1 MYTNVTDAFTE
12 KLSEPSR
19 HFRAT
24 IYENGTPLD
33 LDVISIRFV
42 TGTCGGSSLAVGC
55 AFAAMAEFKIR
66 YTDLEL
72 EGKELFVELGLLLDD
87 GTYEDIPFGHW
98 TVQKPSRQNDI
109 VTFQAVDRIAAKLN
123 EDYSSSL
130 TYPASIANVISE
142 LQTNIGIT
150 IHCDTPAN
158 VNLQVPIEN
167 ISQRGAL
174 SIIAA
179 TLLGNAW
186 CDRNGEIHI
195 STFNNPSSRIKID
208 FDYVK
213 EQPSMDETA
222 SLIEGV
228 KVYTVA
234 DRTDTWITSGSGH
247 MIEVSDVYMT
257 QDILN
262 AVASNIKG
270 LSYGGG
276 SVMFMGNPLIDP
288 SDVIYFKGNSDMAD
302 FFLIT
307 HLGEE
312 IVTGAAENI
321 AVRDYLSYDVPCM
334 EITQFFDGGLTTTI
348 TAAGSFEKTE
358 KTFYT
363 GPITEAIERNA
374 KAASEASDSAYAAL
388 QAANQA
394 AEDLASQVLR
404 IDGDIGNLQD
414 QIDGN
419 ITTWFYAVDPT
430 TENEPASDWDTDDE
444 KNNHL
449 GDLYYNTE
457 SGYCWRWMLL
467 NNVYSWQ
474 RITDSDV
481 TRALADAAKAQDTAD
496 EKRRVFY
503 NEPVPPYDQGDLWAQ
518 GSSGDILRCQTA
530 RSSGS
535 YTASDW
541 VLASRY
547 TDDTAALAAQSTASN
562 AMSLAGSK
570 NKIFYQ
576 SSAPTTGLT
585 AGDLWFKTSEG
596 NAIYEYTSNG
606 TWTLRQLGQGSLA
619 ANSVTAVEINVST
632 LSAISAYLGSAI
644 IGGANNQNGTL
655 TIKDASNNTIGYW
668 NNTGINAQAG
678 KFGPWNIGSS
688 GIYNGKISLMYSADG
703 TYIGTDG
710 IAGSNSGGHF
720 RLTPDGN
727 FTLEDTTSDETQTS
741 VVLYVDKMVTGE
753 YAHVSPGNVIVGYRD
768 AGYYLGQLSAEYYS
782 NVYSGKLSV
791 YATNGNNLYYNAR
804 VGALALTR
812 TSDGALI
819 TNHYGSSDY
828 NLIRNHNNGNI
839 SISASSAGLYL
850 GYENTTF
857 VNFLNGKMSLNS
869 QGNLTVNGHITAAL
883 SDTTDRY
890 VAAQNNNGSVCILAS
905 TNRGLYDLTSGN
917 TGWIIYT
924 NGTNTW
930 LPRGDVYIS
939 NNCSA
944 LRLYLNSKL
953 AMQAGD
959 TWLRINDT
967 GANTSGVYFGSSFVR
982 TDGDARIGA
991 GVADALFTDLN
1002 KGAVAVRYGTY
1013 NALQIVADAAGT
1025 ARIWRRTANNT
1036 SFNLISC
1043 ANNSSA
1049 ITAAGDW
1056 TFSGS
1061 TLITDYSGTT
1071 RRPVCSITGDGGRV
1085 AFLQMTSATQ
1095 CRMYSQNGTAG
1106 SEFAYRTW
1114 TVSPSDI
1121 RLKEHIEDTKVTALD
1136 ALNAIRLRS
1145 FDWKS
1150 DHDHWKI
1157 GMIADEVEKID
1168 PKFAVGG
1175 GEEDGVMNIKSIDTF
1190 YMMGYVIK
1198 AIQELTAENKSLKK
1212 KITSLERKCA

>member
-19 HFRAT
+19 HFRTT
-24 IYENGTPLD
+24 IYENDTPLD

-98 TVQKPSRQNDI
+98 TAQKPSRQNDV
-109 VTFQAVDRIAAKLN
+109 VTFQAVDRIAARLN

-130 TYPASIANVISE
+130 TYPTSIANVISE

-247 MIEVSDVYMT
+247 MIELSDVYMT

-262 AVASNIKG
+262 AVASNIEC

-302 FFLIT
+302 FFLVT

-358 KTFYT
+358 KTYYT

-374 KAASEASDSAYAAL
+374 KAAAEAQETASEALD
-388 QAANQA
+388 N
-394 AEDLASQVLR
+394 
-404 IDGDIGNLQD
+404 
-414 QIDGN
+414 
-419 ITTWFYAVDPT
+419 
-430 TENEPASDWDTDDE
+430 ASDAQSSADDA
-444 KNNHL
+444 
-449 GDLYYNTE
+449 
-457 SGYCWRWMLL
+457 M
-467 NNVYSWQ
+467 
-474 RITDSDV
+474 
-481 TRALADAAKAQDTAD
+481 ALA
-496 EKRRVFY
+496 
-503 NEPVPPYDQGDLWAQ
+503 NG
-518 GSSGDILRCQTA
+518 
-530 RSSGS
+530 
-535 YTASDW
+535 
-541 VLASRY
+541 
-547 TDDTAALAAQSTASN
+547 
-562 AMSLAGSK
+562 K
-570 NKIFYQ
+570 NKIYYRN
-576 SSAPTTGLT
+576 SAPTTGLT
-585 AGDLWFKTSEG
+585 TGDLWFKTSEG
-596 NAIYEYTSNG
+596 NAIYEYTSSG

-668 NNTGINAQAG
+668 NNTGINAQLG
-678 KFGPWNIGSS
+678 KIGPWTLTSTSLGAYNFNIAQNTSNNLTTLTIYDAATVESS
-688 GIYNGKISLMYSADG
+688 SK
-703 TYIGTDG
+703 YIQLT
-710 IAGSNSGGHF
+710 AGSLRVNT
-720 RLTPDGN
+720 RLTA
-727 FTLEDTTSDETQTS
+727 
-741 VVLYVDKMVTGE
+741 TGE
-753 YAHVSPGNVIVGYRD
+753 YVEDFGNFEVVKDSSGNTYSRIVFAYGMGSSYT
-768 AGYYLGQLSAEYYS
+768 Y
-782 NVYSGKLSV
+782 
-791 YATNGNNLYYNAR
+791 
-804 VGALALTR
+804 TR
-812 TSDGALI
+812 TYLYADAQGCLQLGASQVDTLWL
-819 TNHYGSSDY
+819 NREGNEYVSLWY
-828 NLIRNHNNGNI
+828 NPTTKYIIFEDSLYPDLHTRNVKGI
-839 SISASSAGLYL
+839 
-850 GYENTTF
+850 
-857 VNFLNGKMSLNS
+857 NFLNNLMSLNS
-869 QGNLTVNGHITAAL
+869 SGELYVASNIVLNTNARYLYGKYTSGDNRILCGVNNSDAAL
-883 SDTTDRY
+883 FGY
-890 VAAQNNNGSVCILAS
+890 GGYAASVGES
-905 TNRGLYDLTSGN
+905 YFDGN
-917 TGWIIYT
+917 V
-924 NGTNTW
+924 
-930 LPRGDVYIS
+930 VYIRS
-939 NNCSA
+939 KGNIYMQSTSMVSSDHLIRVGSA
-944 LRLYLNSKL
+944 
-953 AMQAGD
+953 AAD
-959 TWLRINDT
+959 T
-967 GANTSGVYFGSSFVR
+967 
-982 TDGDARIGA
+982 
-991 GVADALFTDLN
+991 LFTDVGVGSLT
-1002 KGAVAVRYGTY
+1002 ARYGDY
-1013 NALQIVADAAGT
+1013 NALQIVADSSGAVRMWT
-1025 ARIWRRTANNT
+1025 RTAANVAY
-1036 SFNLISC
+1036 NLLTR
-1043 ANNSSA
+1043 ANNSGEVTTGGTKWIFPIRTDFTS
-1049 ITAAGDW
+1049 DLY
-1056 TFSGS
+1056 F
-1061 TLITDYSGTT
+1061 TDYSNTL
-1071 RRPVCSITGDGGRV
+1071 RKPVASTSADGGRV
-1085 AFLQMTSATQ
+1085 AYLQMMSNTQ
-1095 CRMYSQNGTAG
+1095 ARIGGQNGTAG
-1106 SEFAYRTW
+1106 SAIANRTW
-1114 TVSPSDI
+1114 TVSSSDI

-1136 ALNAIRLRS
+1136 TLNAIRLRS

>member
-19 HFRAT
+19 HFRT
-24 IYENGTPLD
+24 IIYENDTPLD

-98 TVQKPSRQNDI
+98 TVQKPSRQNDV
-109 VTFQAVDRIAAKLN
+109 VTFQAVDRIAARLN

-262 AVASNIKG
+262 AVASNVKG

-348 TAAGSFEKTE
+348 TAAGSFENTE

-374 KAASEASDSAYAAL
+374 KAAAEAQETASEAL
-388 QAANQA
+388 
-394 AEDLASQVLR
+394 
-404 IDGDIGNLQD
+404 
-414 QIDGN
+414 
-419 ITTWFYAVDPT
+419 
-430 TENEPASDWDTDDE
+430 ENASDAQSSADDA
-444 KNNHL
+444 
-449 GDLYYNTE
+449 
-457 SGYCWRWMLL
+457 M
-467 NNVYSWQ
+467 
-474 RITDSDV
+474 
-481 TRALADAAKAQDTAD
+481 ALA
-496 EKRRVFY
+496 
-503 NEPVPPYDQGDLWAQ
+503 NG
-518 GSSGDILRCQTA
+518 
-530 RSSGS
+530 
-535 YTASDW
+535 
-541 VLASRY
+541 
-547 TDDTAALAAQSTASN
+547 
-562 AMSLAGSK
+562 K
-570 NKIFYQ
+570 NKIYYRN
-576 SSAPTTGLT
+576 SAPTTGLT
-585 AGDLWFKTSEG
+585 TGDLWFKTSEG

-619 ANSVTAVEINVST
+619 ANSVTALEINVST

-655 TIKDASNNTIGYW
+655 TIKDASDNTIGYW

-678 KFGPWNIGSS
+678 KIGPWSISDNSIYYNDATTGRVASFSPGSVMGGINNQRYSLDAAGVLELNGS
-688 GIYNGKISLMYSADG
+688 GG
-703 TYIGTDG
+703 TYPVVTLTD
-710 IAGSNSGGHF
+710 
-720 RLTPDGN
+720 L
-727 FTLEDTTSDETQTS
+727 
-741 VVLYVDKMVTGE
+741 
-753 YAHVSPGNVIVGYRD
+753 
-768 AGYYLGQLSAEYYS
+768 
-782 NVYSGKLSV
+782 
-791 YATNGNNLYYNAR
+791 
-804 VGALALTR
+804 
-812 TSDGALI
+812 
-819 TNHYGSSDY
+819 
-828 NLIRNHNNGNI
+828 
-839 SISASSAGLYL
+839 
-850 GYENTTF
+850 
-857 VNFLNGKMSLNS
+857 
-869 QGNLTVNGHITAAL
+869 
-883 SDTTDRY
+883 
-890 VAAQNNNGSVCILAS
+890 S
-905 TNRGLYDLTSGN
+905 TNLRGEMYVGS
-917 TGWIIYT
+917 
-924 NGTNTW
+924 
-930 LPRGDVYIS
+930 
-939 NNCSA
+939 
-944 LRLYLNSKL
+944 LYLNSKEALSVSNSKLYVGGSDFTSVYIMGGNAFVNSNGELNTLRLYVNQKL
-953 AMQAGD
+953 AMQADD

-967 GANTSGVYFGSSFVR
+967 GANTSGVYFGSSFLR
-982 TDGDARIGA
+982 TDGDMRIGNA
-991 GVADALFTDLN
+991 QSDTLFTDVN
-1002 KGAVAVRYGTY
+1002 RGAVAVRYGTY

-1025 ARIWRRTANNT
+1025 TRIWRRRADNS

-1043 ANNSSA
+1043 ANNSNEV
-1049 ITAAGDW
+1049 TTGGDW
-1056 TFSGS
+1056 TFR
-1061 TLITDYSGTT
+1061 DYSGTN
-1071 RRPVCSITGDGGRV
+1071 RRPVCSAASDGSRV
-1085 AFLQMTSATQ
+1085 AFLAMTAATTLGISAQ
-1095 CRMYSQNGTAG
+1095 SGTAG
-1106 SEFAYRTW
+1106 GAYVTHAV
-1114 TVSPSDI
+1114 TVSSSDI

-1136 ALNAIRLRS
+1136 TLNAIRLRA

-1175 GEEDGVMNIKSIDTF
+1175 GYDESGAMNIKSIDTF

-1212 KITSLERKCA
+1212 KITSLERKCV